1 MGPSKLKWFYRAT
14 RTVSKMKRKPTDW
27 EKIFANDAIG
37 KVLISKIHKFILNK
51 QTKKIHQKMG
61 RRSKQ
66 TFLQR
71 RQSDGQQAHRKMLNN
86 ITNYLCFPGGAS
98 CKESPCQCWRPN
110 GSVPELRRV
119 PKGGHGN
126 STPVFLPGESHG
138 QRILV
143 DYGPELSKESDMTE
157 VTAHITNY

>member
-1 MGPSKLKWFYRAT
+1 M

-37 KVLISKIHKFILNK
+37 KVLISKIYKFILNK
-51 QTKKIHQKMG
+51 QKKSIKKWVEDLN
-61 RRSKQ
+61 RCSSKEDSQ
-66 TFLQR
+66 MANRHTERCSIILP
-71 RQSDGQQAHRKMLNN
+71 
-86 ITNYLCFPGGAS
+86 ITCAS
-98 CKESPCQCWRPN
+98 QVALAVKNLPANVEDLRDNST
-110 GSVPELRRV
+110 VPELRRF

-143 DYGPELSKESDMTE
+143 YYGPELSKESDMTE
-157 VTAHITNY
+157 ATAHITNY